1 MGAKNTPEYTSRY
14 PYFQNF
20 LGEAPHSPV
29 EKGDGARLQ
38 HPTPQER
45 SYRDEIVLRLL
56 YNFLLL
62 LFFNLK
68 NPVKIPLILALSA
81 YNSNTT
87 SVTPIFY
94 YEIVISMKRC
104 NFLQSLKKIL

>member
-1 MGAKNTPEYTSRY
+1 MTDFVSTVRQSLINWPLSRG
-14 PYFQNF
+14 YF
-20 LGEAPHSPV
+20 GSW
-29 EKGDGARLQ
+29 
-38 HPTPQER
+38 
-45 SYRDEIVLRLL
+45 DELVLRLL

-68 NPVKIPLILALSA
+68 NPVKTPLILALSA
-81 YNSNTT
+81 YNSNTS